1 MGKRY
6 YCDYCNKTM
15 VDTPSTI
22 KTHNNGLAHQKLVQE
37 HYRQYKD
44 PELILQEEATKKPC
58 LRFAKGECLFGALCR
73 FSHYTREEI
82 ETFRRYVASKSCHNQ
97 PYQHPNFEEL
107 YNKLQTDKDNA
118 KTQNDSVPNEN
129 EVWYDSNGATYI
141 LPWTYN
147 SVLDNYGDSLP
158 PSIKRM
164 KLMDFENA
172 NIIEWG

>member
-82 ETFRRYVASKSCHNQ
+82 E
-97 PYQHPNFEEL
+97 L
-107 YNKLQTDKDNA
+107 LDDM
-118 KTQNDSVPNEN
+118 NDSVPNEN